1 MPHHSL
7 CTASSE
13 PIQTSYLV
21 PSTPSTPSLHRP
33 LLAQDIKKVRN
44 AKQLSLKVLPSP
56 GSSSSSS
63 NSDNTITPSPSFPP
77 SSTSLSSRRPFTP
90 TPLLSASLKTSAAPS
105 TPCTPSFS
113 ASTSK
118 RRSQLLLDDALPT
131 PRLPLPTNASHRSI
145 SAYFSD
151 YSLECGAASPYTTE
165 PVCVLPNLYLGAEHN
180 ATDIRT
186 LQRLGITFVLNV
198 AIEIAQEEEG
208 SLMSMSMGKMNEKA
222 GEVVRGG
229 VQFKSLAW
237 THHQKNLLRDFPT
250 AFALIDEAL
259 ARNNGNGKA
268 LVHCQLGVSRS
279 ASLVIAY
286 VMRSL
291 GLGLTEAYDFVKQR
305 SGVISPN
312 MSLMYQ
318 LSEYEKSLKNPG
330 SNSTSITESS
340 DAASARSRNSWS
352 SQMDDDEPPYP
363 FSAAFAEND
372 DDDDVAPSADAGTST
387 QVPSR
392 TSESFMM
399 DDGFLPPAT
408 PIRQEFYKRPLTPD
422 SVVDHPNTKPF
433 QSPSRLAQPKSF
445 LSSRRASHLSLHNP
459 SARSAPR
466 SPMMDISRSGY
477 QRSPLTSFSSNS
489 SCSIPSDCPT
499 PIEAS
504 FPLLKTPTTENFS
517 TLSLGMETTTATSSC
532 DVEMM
537 VPPTPFL
544 RSSFSIPSLSS
555 SSTSSSASSVSSFEA
570 CSRPSMSSLSSSTS
584 TYFTACDDGDIIEDG
599 PGTGVYSPRN
609 SGTWSVMPSTS
620 MSTSSQPVI
629 AVTHEEACLKPEM
642 KKKKMNPLWSG
653 LKVLQVVAEACT
665 ASSSS
670 SSSSSVTTTTPE
682 SSTLSLSSVT
692 TIAVTEP
699 VVAAVETSTPATSTP
714 TPTPTNTTVTTMAL
728 TKSKLPDFIFSPRP
742 YTPTHHE
749 TRSFGD
755 FYHALC
761 MEG

>member
-1 MPHHSL
+1 MPSHSL
-7 CTASSE
+7 CTSSSE
-13 PIQTSYLV
+13 PLQTSYLV
-21 PSTPSTPSLHRP
+21 PSTPSTPALHRP

-44 AKQLSLKVLPSP
+44 SKQLSLKVLPSP
-56 GSSSSSS
+56 S
-63 NSDNTITPSPSFPP
+63 NNDNNTITSSPSFPP
-77 SSTSLSSRRPFTP
+77 TSTSLSSRRPFTP
-90 TPLLSASLKTSAAPS
+90 APLLSASLKTSATPS
-105 TPCTPSFS
+105 TPCTSSFS
-113 ASTSK
+113 TTSSSSTTK

-131 PRLPLPTNASHRSI
+131 PRLPLPTTTSHRSI

-151 YSLECGAASPYTTE
+151 YSIECGSASPYTTE

-198 AIEIAQEEEG
+198 AIEIAQEGCSAMEKSVTDKAEE
-208 SLMSMSMGKMNEKA
+208 
-222 GEVVRGG
+222 VRGG

-250 AFALIDEAL
+250 AFATIDKAM
-259 ARNNGNGKA
+259 AQNNGHGKV

-291 GLGLTEAYDFVKQR
+291 GMGLTEAYDFVKQR

-330 SNSTSITESS
+330 AATTITDAEPTSAT
-340 DAASARSRNSWS
+340 SRNSWS

-363 FSAAFAEND
+363 FSDAAF
-372 DDDDVAPSADAGTST
+372 DVDTPSST
-387 QVPSR
+387 ASFQVSR
-392 TSESFMM
+392 TSSESMVY
-399 DDGFLPPAT
+399 DRLPPST
-408 PIRQEFYKRPLTPD
+408 PTIRQEFYKRPLTPD
-422 SVVDHPNTKPF
+422 SGADLPNTKPF

-445 LSSRRASHLSLHNP
+445 LSSRRNHLALP
-459 SARSAPR
+459 RSTGPPR
-466 SPMMDISRSGY
+466 SPLMDISRSSY
-477 QRSPLTSFSSNS
+477 QRSPLTSFSSTS
-489 SCSIPSDCPT
+489 SSSSASAPLDCPT
-499 PIEAS
+499 PTESS
-504 FPLLKTPTTENFS
+504 FPTSLKTPTTENFS
-517 TLSLGMETTTATSSC
+517 SLSLEVTSTSC
-532 DVEMM
+532 DVEM

-570 CSRPSMSSLSSSTS
+570 CSKPSNM
-584 TYFTACDDGDIIEDG
+584 TYFAACDEDDIIEDDDESSDVA
-599 PGTGVYSPRN
+599 GVCSPRN
-609 SGTWSVMPSTS
+609 SGSWSRIPS
-620 MSTSSQPVI
+620 MSMSSQPVLTV
-629 AVTHEEACLKPEM
+629 AREEVCQKQLQQPEL
-642 KKKKMNPLWSG
+642 KKKKVNPLWSS
-653 LKVLQVVAEACT
+653 LKALQGAAEACAT
-665 ASSSS
+665 SSSTSESLPMPTITTTSAIESVDVATSATS
-670 SSSSSVTTTTPE
+670 SASTTPTTTTTP
-682 SSTLSLSSVT
+682 T
-692 TIAVTEP
+692 
-699 VVAAVETSTPATSTP
+699 TST
-714 TPTPTNTTVTTMAL
+714 M

-742 YTPTHHE
+742 YVPTHHE